1 MSVSCWE
8 SPIDPCKTAPS
19 RKVQSDYARL
29 SASHVL
35 HRNWL
40 GAKTAIAAAAAQ
52 CNQQTAQAFKLDTIL
67 ENKAGKLNIQW
78 SEYSKNSMQR
88 AAEHSS
94 NHLCKLR
101 YDQEA
106 LPGTGSQVLRV
117 KL

>member
-40 GAKTAIAAAAAQ
+40 GAKTAIAAAAGAAGVAVVLATGAVAEQ
-52 CNQQTAQAFKLDTIL
+52 VGARNAASGTMQSANSSGLQA
-67 ENKAGKLNIQW
+67 
-78 SEYSKNSMQR
+78 
-88 AAEHSS
+88 
-94 NHLCKLR
+94 R
-101 YDQEA
+101 YDPRKQSWKTEHPMERIQQEQHA
-106 LPGTGSQVLRV
+106 KGRRTQF
-117 KL
+117 